1 MRGLAW
7 PGSDAS
13 GRLFSSNEIRG
24 LSVMNTILLVSAAA
38 DCIQNISSYRFF
50 FFLSFIFSPIA
61 KELRQSTINPV
72 NEALKSTECVH

>member
-13 GRLFSSNEIRG
+13 GQLFSSNEIRG

-38 DCIQNISSYRFF
+38 DCTQNISSYRFF
-50 FFLSFIFSPIA
+50 FSFFHFFFSHSQRTQA
-61 KELRQSTINPV
+61 KYY
-72 NEALKSTECVH
+72 

>member
-13 GRLFSSNEIRG
+13 RQLFSSNEIPG
-24 LSVMNTILLVSAAA
+24 LSVMNTILLVSAAV
-38 DCIQNISSYRFF
+38 DCTQNISSYHFF
-50 FFLSFIFSPIA
+50 STA

>member
-13 GRLFSSNEIRG
+13 RQLFSSNEIRG
-24 LSVMNTILLVSAAA
+24 LSVMNTILLVSAAV
-38 DCIQNISSYRFF
+38 DCTQNISSYRFF
-50 FFLSFIFSPIA
+50 FFPIA

>member
-13 GRLFSSNEIRG
+13 GQLFSSNEIRG

-38 DCIQNISSYRFF
+38 DCTQNISSYRFF
-50 FFLSFIFSPIA
+50 FFLSFFFSHSQRTQA
-61 KELRQSTINPV
+61 KYY
-72 NEALKSTECVH
+72 

>member
-13 GRLFSSNEIRG
+13 RQLFSSNEIRG
-24 LSVMNTILLVSAAA
+24 LSVMNTILLVSAAV
-38 DCIQNISSYRFF
+38 DCTQNISSYRFF
-50 FFLSFIFSPIA
+50 FFFSIA